1 MKLWYYIC
9 FNVNPSTTTGASGF
23 KEDIE
28 TAILSDFGNDVKAF
42 NTWFCDKRDAIIKEE
57 GEGKYNKYTRSIF
70 RTYLM
75 AENEE
80 FVDTIKSEKREWTL
94 GKKPTT
100 YTHKDVLKLATTTF
114 NNISAE
120 KAWKK
125 GPKKDEKDK
134 FLALLAKLVELKKSI
149 NTNATNNAQA
159 QNGNRNS
166 STVS

>member
-1 MKLWYYIC
+1 MKHAILGLLLWNSLTSNYQLEIVGDDKDNFWVDNEYDGVKLWFYIR
-9 FNVNPSTTTGASGF
+9 FNVNPSTTTGAAGF

-28 TAILSDFGNDVKAF
+28 TAKLSDFGNDVKAF

-70 RTYLM
+70 QTYLT

-100 YTHKDVLKLATTTF
+100 
-114 NNISAE
+114 
-120 KAWKK
+120 
-125 GPKKDEKDK
+125 
-134 FLALLAKLVELKKSI
+134 
-149 NTNATNNAQA
+149 
-159 QNGNRNS
+159 
-166 STVS
+166 